1 MTHDT
6 RIGECDTCRARFKV
20 PASFRADRAR
30 CRECG
35 GVVVLEVPRPVPRP
49 PLERSRKVKSTGQSG
64 PRRDEPKDERSS
76 ATTSARPDKLA
87 GERTEDRAPER
98 ATSGAHHVVKA
109 PTQSGAKS
117 PTARA
122 EPAKSAQPD
131 EKRDSTSGKD
141 SKKSGGVLGS
151 IVAAAKAAV
160 WRKKRGK

>member
-1 MTHDT
+1 VTHDT
-6 RIGECDTCRARFKV
+6 RIGECDTCRARFKI
-20 PASFRADRAR
+20 PGTFRADRAR

-49 PLERSRKVKSTGQSG
+49 PLERSRKVKTANPPGA
-64 PRRDEPKDERSS
+64 RRDEAKDERPA
-76 ATTSARPDKLA
+76 ATTSA
-87 GERTEDRAPER
+87 RTEDRAPEPSK
-98 ATSGAHHVVKA
+98 SGSQHVAHA

-117 PTARA
+117 PASRA
-122 EPAKSAQPD
+122 EPTKSARVD
-131 EKRDSTSGKD
+131 EKRDGASAKD